1 MLFICFHENSLSY
14 RSSFLSL
21 SLSFGV
27 ALCVRTVSYK
37 QILEIRL
44 SPSPCISSHQG
55 PLFLKIT
62 YIDHDEECIAYKD
75 EVPGPATLSHL
86 TTPHTATSNTTTATV
101 NSHTHNTNAAHNT
114 ISNGSNIGI
123 RIESDSIVINL
134 ERSTTLSGDIKV
146 EFYTKQTMTRRKKT
160 LFGFWFNT
168 FFESERGNWFGV

>member
-1 MLFICFHENSLSY
+1 MKIHFLIAHLLFLYHS
-14 RSSFLSL
+14 RSL
-21 SLSFGV
+21 SLFV
-27 ALCVRTVSYK
+27 FRTVSYK

-86 TTPHTATSNTTTATV
+86 PILQMASSNSMTAAV
-101 NSHTHNTNAAHNT
+101 NSHTHNANAAHNT
-114 ISNGSNIGI
+114 ISNGSII
-123 RIESDSIVINL
+123 RLESDNIVINL

-160 LFGFWFNT
+160 LFSFWFNT
-168 FFESERGNWFGV
+168 FFESERGKWQWDWFC